1 MTKEQFRKRI
11 ANELRQ
17 YRKIRDFHPL
27 PQLEVLEEGEQYK
40 VDLDGVEFYLE
51 PSESSTGRHVV
62 WSAVAYD
69 CSLDRECGDQIG
81 EHYLANGILGLAKAV
96 VKAQGQLALVLLA
109 EAQRHLEEAEN
120 AEYTKHNG
128 IDLGW

>member
-11 ANELRQ
+11 AVELRQ
-17 YRKIRDFHPL
+17 YRKIRNFYPL
-27 PQLEVLEEGEQYK
+27 PKLEVLEGGEQYK

-51 PSESSTGRHVV
+51 PVESSTGRHVV
-62 WSAVAYD
+62 WDAVAYD
-69 CSLDRECGDQIG
+69 CSSGDYIDDY
-81 EHYLANGILGLAKAV
+81 HLSKGILGLAKAV

-128 IDLGW
+128 IDFGL